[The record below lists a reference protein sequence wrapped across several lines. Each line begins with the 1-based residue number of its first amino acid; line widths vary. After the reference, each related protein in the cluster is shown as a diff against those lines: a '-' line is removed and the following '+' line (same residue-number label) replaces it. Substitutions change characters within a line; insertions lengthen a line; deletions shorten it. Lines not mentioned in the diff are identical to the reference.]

1 MKKLLIA
8 LVAGFAVW
16 TLGAAE
22 LNWTT
27 DLAKAQAQARKEN
40 KLVLLDFTGS
50 DWCPWCIK
58 FEKEVLNT
66 PEFGEYS
73 KAHLVPVLLD
83 FPHAKPQDDALKA
96 ANKAL
101 KEKYDIKGFPTYVL
115 LNGAGKEVGRQEGY
129 EKGGP
134 KAFIAKIDGFK
145 K

>member
-8 LVAGFAVW
+8 LVAGLAVW

-66 PEFGEYS
+66 PEFVGYS
-73 KAHLVPVLLD
+73 KANLVPVLLD
-83 FPHAKPQDDALKA
+83 FPHTKAQIDALKQ

-101 KEKYDIKGFPTYVL
+101 KEKYHVGGFPTYVL
-115 LNGAGKEVGRQEGY
+115 LNASGKEVGRQVGY
-129 EKGGP
+129 EAGGP